1 MAGVSDKMGFTDP
14 GEAPASSRR
23 PPGSKMGMPTAAPR
37 APAQLNAS
45 EQIGIAPAPG
55 GQAADHGGPRLPH
68 FNLGANEG
76 LPGMGGDAAGGEAA
90 AGGAAEGAAGIGELA
105 PLALLA

>member
-1 MAGVSDKMGFTDP
+1 MEDNVPNFGYKNASDESPAG
-14 GEAPASSRR
+14 EHR
-23 PPGSKMGMPTAAPR
+23 PPGNTMGTPSAAPR

-45 EQIGIAPAPG
+45 EPIGVAPAPG

-68 FNLGANEG
+68 FNMGATEG
-76 LPGMGGDAAGGEAA
+76 LPGMSGDAAGGEA
-90 AGGAAEGAAGIGELA
+90 AAGIGELA